1 MKLSD
6 RITTAALLLAWIAVS
21 ASIGWHLA
29 KAIVERLG

>member
-6 RITTAALLLAWIAVS
+6 RITTAALLLAWIAAS

-29 KAIVERLG
+29 KALMERLG